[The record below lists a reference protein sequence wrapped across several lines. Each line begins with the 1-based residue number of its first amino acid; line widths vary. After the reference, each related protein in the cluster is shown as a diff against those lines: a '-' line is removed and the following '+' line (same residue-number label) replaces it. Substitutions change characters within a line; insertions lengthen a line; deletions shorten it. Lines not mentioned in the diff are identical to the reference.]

1 MKKLFKKGFTL
12 VELLVVIAILAI
24 LAGVSVVGYLSF
36 TQKARESRAQS
47 ELVQIRDYLTASL
60 IDTSETD
67 GVYIDQAAGYI
78 SVTFEDAAAEDAETE
93 AAGAH
98 TKAEVV
104 EAIATAAD
112 TAEDLPIFNADSVE
126 LYDTNGAKLTYAGD
140 SSTYQI
146 YYVSYTVD
154 GGSAY
159 WTVKDGSVVTVT
171 LAEGAT
177 SLPIA

>member
-36 TQKARESRAQS
+36 TQRAHESRAQS

-67 GVYIDQAAGYI
+67 GVYINQAEGYI
-78 SVTFEDAAAEDAETE
+78 SVTYAEE
-93 AAGAH
+93 AAH
-98 TKAEVV
+98 TESQVV
-104 EAIATAAD
+104 ETIVEAAD
-112 TAEDLPIFNADSVE
+112 TDEDLPIFNADSVA
-126 LYDTNGAKLTYAGD
+126 LYGETGAVLDYAAAA
-140 SSTYQI
+140 SSYDI

-159 WTVKDGSVVTVT
+159 WKVADGSVVTVT
-171 LAEGAT
+171 LEESAT